1 MTDIVKVIN
10 DVVTVSVGDTGLK
23 GRPGIV
29 WRGLWSGSV
38 DYYAGDV
45 VKYNGSTFICSS
57 FIAANE
63 SAYPTSTPENWS
75 LFAEKG
81 AQGEK
86 AQNVILSDSP
96 PGSACAVSSFSNEAE
111 CIAGGSS
118 WVGPSIGDLWFDTA
132 VGRLYALVADSEGD
146 QSWFDIS
153 GVVGGSVTA
162 NDISVEA
169 SGELPS
175 GTLQDVLKHLEDQMF
190 TSATTPT
197 GSTTDEGD
205 LWYDTSTD
213 QMKFLRNGVWEVLVQ
228 TSATADTN
236 GYDSINLNGG
246 YF

>member
-1 MTDIVKVIN
+1 M
-10 DVVTVSVGDTGLK
+10 
-23 GRPGIV
+23 
-29 WRGLWSGSV
+29 
-38 DYYAGDV
+38 
-45 VKYNGSTFICSS
+45 
-57 FIAANE
+57 
-63 SAYPTSTPENWS
+63 
-75 LFAEKG
+75 
-81 AQGEK
+81 
-86 AQNVILSDSP
+86 
-96 PGSACAVSSFSNEAE
+96 
-111 CIAGGSS
+111 
-118 WVGPSIGDLWFDTA
+118 
-132 VGRLYALVADSEGD
+132 
-146 QSWFDIS
+146 
-153 GVVGGSVTA
+153 TA

-228 TSATADTN
+228 TSATADAN